1 MRAIHYKGGVTM
13 VSRDDEPTYQCTR
26 CHKPWFDDEL
36 ITQVLGEMPRCPS
49 CGSNLRKITK
59 QRPLKTK

>member
-1 MRAIHYKGGVTM
+1 M

-36 ITQVLGEMPRCPS
+36 ITQVLVEMPRCPS

>member
-1 MRAIHYKGGVTM
+1 MRSIHYKGGVTI

-36 ITQVLGEMPRCPS
+36 TLQLMGTMPDCPS
-49 CGSNLRKITK
+49 CHSNLRKVTK
-59 QRPLKTK
+59 QRPLKTC

>member
-13 VSRDDEPTYQCTR
+13 VSRDDDPTYQCTH

-36 ITQVLGEMPRCPS
+36 MTQVFGEMPTCPS